1 MKVFVIQSGSGDP
14 TWSHT
19 VKLEQGVQSFAL
31 DYKGTLQEAQWYAEQ
46 FQVALDAHTAE
57 VIAANEAQNRT
68 PDEPAQS
75 TGGESTSV
83 QTEVPT
89 QLADATSN
97 GTTTDNVTTAPEAS
111 DVPAAQ

>member
-19 VKLEQGVQSFAL
+19 VKLEQGVQSFTL

-57 VIAANEAQNRT
+57 AIAICKAEVSSTEA
-68 PDEPAQS
+68 PAQS

-89 QLADATSN
+89 QPADAN

-111 DVPAAQ
+111 DVPAVQ